1 MQLTIPLGEL
11 AMTAQWL
18 TKYPTN
24 FLIIFGETVDLILS
38 LHIEGLRRARE
49 KPWKEAAATDE
60 ELAIKPL

>member
-11 AMTAQWL
+11 AMTAQL
-18 TKYPTN
+18 PTKSPTN

-38 LHIEGLRRARE
+38 LHIEGQ